1 MTKIKNIVFDI
12 GNVILHFDLDEVLP
26 HFASNDEE
34 KNFLVNKEIYTNI
47 GEWFEILFY
56 RKENVYADNRTIK
69 K

>member
-12 GNVILHFDLDEVLP
+12 GNVILHFDLDEVLS
-26 HFASNDEE
+26 HFVSNEEE

>member
-1 MTKIKNIVFDI
+1 MTRIKNIVFDI

-47 GEWFEILFY
+47 GE
-56 RKENVYADNRTIK
+56 
-69 K
+69 